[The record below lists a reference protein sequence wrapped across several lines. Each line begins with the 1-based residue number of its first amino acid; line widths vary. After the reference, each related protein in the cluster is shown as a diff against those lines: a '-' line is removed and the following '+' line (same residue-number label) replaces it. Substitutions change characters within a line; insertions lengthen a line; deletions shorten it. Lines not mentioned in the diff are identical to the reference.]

1 LLVLA
6 SCFLVTIGFFFDDKG
21 FAQSTTMN
29 GIWLGKI
36 YDDDHNNFKALL
48 SAFQNTFTLT
58 LLSLDQCQQFFVI
71 FFYQKFG
78 KFLEKTCFLS

>member
-1 LLVLA
+1 
-6 SCFLVTIGFFFDDKG
+6 
-21 FAQSTTMN
+21 MN

-36 YDDDHNNFKALL
+36 YDDDDHNNFKALL

-71 FFYQKFG
+71 FFLPKIWEISG
-78 KFLEKTCFLS
+78 ENMFLKLK